1 MAERR
6 MMSKQFVNNA
16 SFMKM
21 SDSAK
26 LLYFYL
32 NVNADDDGI
41 VEAYAYSQMLNTP
54 EDDVKVLC
62 QKEFIV
68 FLNDDWLAFL
78 PHWLINQQ
86 LRADRYKP
94 SIHRNTLLN
103 KYPDSISKLKKI
115 SLEQFNKSIQQE
127 ELKPEVYKKIFG
139 IPTDNQLETQ
149 VRSGQKSQG
158 QESLEK
164 GSVDEL
170 RSGQIK
176 RSELQKTMTAS
187 FLDPKSKEIIMDRVD
202 NFSEEEQIQIFKI
215 LSQSKSSIERKTGVM
230 IRGSE
235 YESLTHQMLERV
247 LEELVKKVKSREK
260 VNMFAYLNKSFTEY
274 WNSLVKTIH
283 NERNLNFFQN

>member
-94 SIHRNTLLN
+94 SIYRNTLLN
-103 KYPDSISKLKKI
+103 KYPDSISKLKQL

-127 ELKPEVYKKIFG
+127 ELKPEIYEKIFG
-139 IPTDNQLETQ
+139 IPSDNQLEPQ
-149 VRSGQKSQG
+149 VRLGQKSLDK
-158 QESLEK
+158 ESLK
-164 GSVDEL
+164 KDSVDEL
-170 RSGQIK
+170 SLDKIK

-202 NFSEEEQIQIFKI
+202 NFSEEEQVQIFKL
-215 LSQSKSSIERKTGVM
+215 LSQTKSTVEKRSGILIDSSK
-230 IRGSE
+230 
-235 YESLTHQMLERV
+235 YELLTHQMLERV
-247 LEELVKKVKSREK
+247 LEILAKKRKTSKEINV
-260 VNMFAYLNKSFTEY
+260 FAYLNKSYTEY
-274 WNSLVKTIH
+274 WESVIKTIH
-283 NERNLNFFQN
+283 KERNLNFFQN

>member
-54 EDDVKVLC
+54 EDDIKILC

-103 KYPDSISKLKKI
+103 KYPDSISKLKKL

-127 ELKPEVYKKIFG
+127 ELKPEIYEKIFG
-139 IPTDNQLETQ
+139 IPSDNQLEPQ
-149 VRSGQKSQG
+149 VRLG
-158 QESLEK
+158 QESQGKERLEK
-164 GSVDEL
+164 DSVGKL
-170 RSGQIK
+170 RLDKIR
-176 RSELQKTMTAS
+176 RSELQKTMSAS

-202 NFSEEEQIQIFKI
+202 TFSEEEQVQIFKL
-215 LSQSKSSIERKTGVM
+215 LSQTKSSVQRKTGVM
-230 IRGSE
+230 IDSSK
-235 YESLTHQMLERV
+235 YELLTHQMLERV
-247 LEELVKKVKSREK
+247 LETLAKKMISRE
-260 VNMFAYLNKSFTEY
+260 NINIFAYLNKSYTEY
-274 WNSLVKTIH
+274 WESLVKTVH
-283 NERNLNFFQN
+283 NERKLNFVQS